1 MIIEY
6 RKNKKGFSLAEIC
19 IACGVLVTLLVP
31 VFTLMSRSSSG
42 TIRNRNEI
50 LAQEY
55 VSNIISYCN
64 LLSYDADFLKVDSS
78 GEVTKEIGEIKM
90 NKIICKS
97 EDVKIELADEL
108 SKIVKKKTIKVK
120 EFAEDDWP
128 CKYKVIT
135 VMVEWQQPGETKTR
149 NVTMSGMVTER

>member
-6 RKNKKGFSLAEIC
+6 RKKIKGFSLAEIC

-50 LAQEY
+50 LAQEF
-55 VSNIISYCN
+55 VSNMISYCN
-64 LLSYDADFLKVDSS
+64 LLSYDSDFLKVDSS
-78 GEVTKEIGEIKM
+78 GEITKEIGEIKM
-90 NKIICKS
+90 TNVICKS
-97 EDVKIELADEL
+97 ESVKIELADEL

-120 EFAEDDWP
+120 EFAETDWP
-128 CKYKVIT
+128 YKYKVIT
-135 VMVEWQQPGETKTR
+135 VTVEWQQPGETKTR

>member
-6 RKNKKGFSLAEIC
+6 RKKIKGFSLAEIC

-50 LAQEY
+50 LAQEF
-55 VSNIISYCN
+55 VSNMISYCN
-64 LLSYDADFLKVDSS
+64 LLSYDADFLKVDGS
-78 GEVTKEIGEIKM
+78 GESTKEIGEIKM
-90 NKIICKS
+90 TNVICKS
-97 EDVKIELADEL
+97 ESVKIELADEL
-108 SKIVKKKTIKVK
+108 SKVVKKKTIKIK
-120 EFAEDDWP
+120 EFAEADWP
-128 CKYKVIT
+128 YKYKVIT

>member
-1 MIIEY
+1 MIIKY
-6 RKNKKGFSLAEIC
+6 IKNIKGFSLAEIC
-19 IACGVLVTLLVP
+19 IACGVLITLLVP

-55 VSNIISYCN
+55 VSNMISYCN
-64 LLSYDADFLKVDSS
+64 LLSYDADFLKVDNS
-78 GEVTKEIGEIKM
+78 GETTKEIGEIKM
-90 NKIICKS
+90 NKIICKTD
-97 EDVKIELADEL
+97 DVNIVLADEL
-108 SKIVKKKTIKVK
+108 SKIVKKKTIKIK
-120 EFAEDDWP
+120 EFAEADWP
-128 CKYKVIT
+128 YKYKVIT